1 MRLLVIATLV
11 GAGVVAI
18 SVIFASMPPD
28 IWKDHRTGFTGV
40 APPDEIDEKIDC
52 LSRGGVWEHTSCT
65 VSGDSQPKVLNC
77 SGSAK
82 CITEK
87 VVRIV
92 DGDTIHTTNYKIRLS
107 LVDTPEIGE
116 PGYSQASSFTFT
128 YCPVGSTVTIDQDD
142 LQPVDVYGRLLGK
155 VYCENGIIN
164 EQLVQNGLAK
174 ISAQYC
180 SQSEFSGEY
189 WAQSGCDASTAMEPA
204 FDRYDDCDSSYP
216 DHCIPSS
223 PDLDCGEI
231 PYRNFRVTGSDPHK
245 FDGDRDG
252 IGCEK

>member
-1 MRLLVIATLV
+1 MRLLVIGALV
-11 GAGVVAI
+11 GIGIIAI
-18 SVIFASMPPD
+18 SAIFASMPPD
-28 IWKDHRTGFTGV
+28 TWKDHRTGFTGV

-52 LSRGGVWEHTSCT
+52 LSRGGVWEHASCT
-65 VSGDSQPKVLNC
+65 IRDDSQHEVLNC
-77 SGSAK
+77 SGSVK
-82 CITEK
+82 CISEK
-87 VVRIV
+87 VIRVV
-92 DGDTIHTTNYKIRLS
+92 DGDTIYTTNHKVRLS

-116 PGYSQASSFTFT
+116 SGYSQASSFTAMH
-128 YCPVGSTVTIDQDD
+128 CPVGSTVTIDQDD

-155 VYCENGIIN
+155 VYCVNGVIN

-180 SQSEFSGEY
+180 HQSEFSGEY
-189 WAQSGCDASTAMEPA
+189 WAQSGCSTSAAIEPT
-204 FDRYDDCDSSYP
+204 FDNGNCDPSYP

-223 PDLDCGEI
+223 PDLDCVEI